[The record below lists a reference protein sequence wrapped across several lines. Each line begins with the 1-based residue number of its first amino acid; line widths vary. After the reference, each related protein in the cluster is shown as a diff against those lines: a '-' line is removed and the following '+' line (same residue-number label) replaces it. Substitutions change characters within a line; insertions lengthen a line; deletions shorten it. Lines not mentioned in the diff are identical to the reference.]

1 MNSNF
6 KHQSIQKHFG
16 VIIENDKVITNIT
29 DSTENI
35 SKGSIFFA
43 REGMS
48 SHGSDYINLALKR
61 GAILII
67 SSKAIN
73 NKKVHYVPDL
83 ENILAGF
90 LYDYYD
96 IEQKKVK
103 FFGIT
108 GTNGKTSIAY
118 LAHKITQDHKQSSA
132 YVGTLGYI
140 SENFRSKSNNTTPSI
155 FFIFD
160 CISQTK

>member
-43 REGMS
+43 RQGMS
-48 SHGSDYINLALKR
+48 SHGSDYIKLALNR

-67 SSKAIN
+67 SSKAII
-73 NKKVHYVPDL
+73 NKKVHYVLISKIYSLDFFMTIM
-83 ENILAGF
+83 ILNRR
-90 LYDYYD
+90 
-96 IEQKKVK
+96 K
-103 FFGIT
+103 
-108 GTNGKTSIAY
+108 
-118 LAHKITQDHKQSSA
+118 
-132 YVGTLGYI
+132 
-140 SENFRSKSNNTTPSI
+140 
-155 FFIFD
+155 
-160 CISQTK
+160 

>member
-16 VIIENDKVITNIT
+16 VTIENDKVITNIT
-29 DSTENI
+29 DSTENV

-48 SHGSDYINLALKR
+48 SHGSDYINLAFKR

-73 NKKVHYVPDL
+73 KNKVHYVPNL
-83 ENILAGF
+83 
-90 LYDYYD
+90 
-96 IEQKKVK
+96 
-103 FFGIT
+103 
-108 GTNGKTSIAY
+108 
-118 LAHKITQDHKQSSA
+118 
-132 YVGTLGYI
+132 
-140 SENFRSKSNNTTPSI
+140 
-155 FFIFD
+155 
-160 CISQTK
+160 